1 MKRGIVSYDIAVTKY
16 RTELSKILKFYG
28 ERIQLSVFEFEVK
41 NSEYNEMIRN
51 IREFYSNYIKYCR
64 YKSIEDKRRSI
75 RIYLL
80 CESCSKSVIAMD
92 DNKNIK
98 KDGVIII

>member
-28 ERIQLSVFEFEVK
+28 ERIQLSVFEFEVT
-41 NSEYNEMIRN
+41 NSEYSEMITD
-51 IREFYSNYIKYCR
+51 IRRFYSNYINYCR
-64 YKSIEDKRRSI
+64 YKGINDKKRSI
-75 RIYLL
+75 KVYSL
-80 CESCSKSVIAMD
+80 CENCSKSVIAMD
-92 DNKNIK
+92 DNKNSK

>member
-28 ERIQLSVFEFEVK
+28 ERIQLSVFEFEVT
-41 NSEYNEMIRN
+41 NSEYSEMIMS
-51 IREFYSNYIKYCR
+51 IKQFYSEYISHCR
-64 YKSIEDKRRSI
+64 RKCIDDKRRSI
-75 RIYLL
+75 RVYLL
-80 CESCSKSVIAMD
+80 CESCSKSAIFMD
-92 DNKNIK
+92 DNKNSK